1 MLHYSD
7 ILTTEEMKSAR
18 NAFTQ
23 FDADNSG
30 TIDQWEL
37 KSVLESMGQSP
48 TQEELQNMI
57 SEVDDNDSGTIDFTE
72 FLQVIA
78 NQKHLQIS
86 RGDETDIKLAWIAVG
101 GAEDL
106 SGAVNSDLMIR
117 IIKGD
122 FGLNLDIEKL
132 LAEIDTSGDGRV
144 DYDEFKALF
153 IQDA

>member
-23 FDADNSG
+23 FDADSSG

-37 KSVLESMGQSP
+37 QSVLQSMGQSP
-48 TQEELQNMI
+48 TQEEPQNMI

-72 FLQVIA
+72 FLQVCKSKA
-78 NQKHLQIS
+78 PADIS
-86 RGDETDIKLAWIAVG
+86 WRWDWYKTGVDAAG

-106 SGAVNSDLMIR
+106 SGAINSDLMIR

-153 IQDA
+153 QDA